1 MDGKIGYSF
10 DMHRTQS
17 RLGNLAMYGI
27 LGLVKAMTK
36 TQTLNSLVHGLAIR
50 PELGYDFI
58 EK

>member
-1 MDGKIGYSF
+1 
-10 DMHRTQS
+10 
-17 RLGNLAMYGI
+17 MYGI

-36 TQTLNSLVHGLAIR
+36 TKTLNSLVHGLEIK

>member
-1 MDGKIGYSF
+1 
-10 DMHRTQS
+10 MHRTQS

-36 TQTLNSLVHGLAIR
+36 TKTLNSLVHGLEIK